1 MRTRTVAG
9 SVVLAL
15 LVLAGCSGDDAGPSA
30 APPLTAAAAADGTFA
45 STSDLLA
52 ALGRSGVP
60 CEQPQQGSFP
70 QVSQALSCVVN
81 QAEDVVLLVFS
92 TAAERDRYLA
102 AMDELASLALGEN
115 WAVQTVL
122 RETADQIAAAIG
134 GEVVSPAS

>member
-30 APPLTAAAAADGTFA
+30 APPPTAAADDTFA

-81 QAEDVVLLVFS
+81 EAEDVVLLVFS
-92 TAAERDRYLA
+92 SAAERDRYLA
-102 AMDELASLALGEN
+102 AMDELASLALGDN

-122 RETADQIAAAIG
+122 RETAEQIAAAIG

>member
-1 MRTRTVAG
+1 MRTRTLAG

-15 LVLAGCSGDDAGPSA
+15 LVLAGCSDDDAGPSA
-30 APPLTAAAAADGTFA
+30 APPPTAATDGTFA

-81 QAEDVVLLVFS
+81 EAEDVVLLVFS
-92 TAAERDRYLA
+92 SAAERDRYLA
-102 AMDELASLALGEN
+102 AMDELASLALGDN

>member
-1 MRTRTVAG
+1 MRTCTVAG

-15 LVLAGCSGDDAGPSA
+15 LVLAGCSGDDDGPSA
-30 APPLTAAAAADGTFA
+30 VPAPTAAVDGTFA

-70 QVSQALSCVVN
+70 QVSQALSCLVN
-81 QAEDVVLLVFS
+81 EAEDVVLLVFS
-92 TAAERDRYLA
+92 SAPERDRYLA
-102 AMDELASLALGEN
+102 AMDELASLALGDN